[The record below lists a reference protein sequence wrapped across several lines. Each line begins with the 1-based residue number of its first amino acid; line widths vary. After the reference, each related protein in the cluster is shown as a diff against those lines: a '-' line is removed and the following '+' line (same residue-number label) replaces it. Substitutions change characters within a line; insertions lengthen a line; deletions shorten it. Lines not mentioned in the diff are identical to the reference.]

1 MQRKF
6 TTIRSGFKSEQTG
19 HSWQSAMYNLPLI
32 NNAVFLCISGIIVL
46 NAVPIHWFPFF
57 LTQKFIP
64 FRCYKNS
71 VQCHPLIFKKSKI
84 QLPVFEFDQKA
95 RIGGQ
100 KHDHPENA
108 FAKQWCRNLFFKL
121 VISFYVC
128 LNKRAYRIWEYWF
141 ISRLFWWFLH
151 EKLSCLLG
159 ISPFQWNNIDEPV
172 INMNVAFSNTGR
184 LRFY

>member
-1 MQRKF
+1 M
-6 TTIRSGFKSEQTG
+6 RSGLIKPEQTG

-57 LTQKFIP
+57 WPKNLSRFVVTKIAFNVILWFLKKQNSIAG
-64 FRCYKNS
+64 FRAWSESSNRG
-71 VQCHPLIFKKSKI
+71 
-84 QLPVFEFDQKA
+84 E
-95 RIGGQ
+95 Q

-108 FAKQWCRNLFFKL
+108 LAKQWCWNLFFKL

-128 LNKRAYRIWEYWF
+128 LDKQAYRTCEYWF
-141 ISRLFWWFLH
+141 ISRLFWWFFH

-159 ISPFQWNNIDEPV
+159 IALFQWNNIDEPV